1 MVIFSID
8 TTFIISV
15 LVLLSMLILGVFV
28 YINNKQ
34 GAINKSFLALT
45 FSSIIWITAV
55 LVIYSSKTYL
65 VVLISARL
73 AFGGAILIGLSL
85 FYFSYYF
92 PKNNSYKLRH
102 VLVIIPAILI
112 LSISL
117 FTPYLIEDI
126 HAIENTKYG
135 QGYYLFVI
143 YFFTT
148 LGVSIFNQISKRNYL
163 DTTESIQAKYVLTGL
178 SITIIIALT
187 TNLIIPMA
195 IGTSAYSKYGPLAT
209 IFFII
214 FTAYAITKHHLF
226 NIKVIA
232 TEILTAL
239 MAIMLLVR
247 IPLSKTPGELA
258 FNLVFFH
265 IFLVLGILLIRTVWQ
280 EIHRAQEVE
289 KLNREKIDAYDKIA
303 SQAHNLQL
311 LQKVSDIILKSF
323 GEKLPN
329 LTQKVLNIAAKDI
342 SYCSTI
348 LLGLITEDKK
358 YLQAYGLSENKFST
372 FIINHLDRPFQEHRI
387 KIEGAESNLFLQ
399 SHLNKK
405 LIAGN
410 KFVDFVNPP
419 VPRAIAEVIQ
429 KALGIKSVV
438 SFPVLKGDESVGI
451 MGFML
456 NKPKEEIVEED
467 YHLLKAMADQI
478 SLAIEKTS
486 VYKELEQKIE
496 DLKQANSD
504 LQKLLDMKT
513 EFMRVA
519 SHQLRTPIS
528 SVRGILSMLNEG
540 GLPPEKNEEFLK
552 LAYESAD
559 KLSAIIKDILSA
571 TSLEAGRL
579 DLQFQKT
586 DITKILDESVKER
599 KLLVAGKPIKL
610 NFEPPADIPEV
621 KADPYW
627 MKEVFNN
634 LIDNAIFY
642 TPKGEVSIGVSD
654 QPANVAVTIKDTG
667 VGITAEDK
675 ERLFKKFT
683 RGQNAM
689 SVHPNGSGL
698 GLYIAKN
705 IMDLHQGKIDIES
718 AGKDKGTTIKVEL
731 PK

>member
-1 MVIFSID
+1 METKIIILTISAIINIFLGALIYSKGKKEVSNILFSFMTFFIALWSVGLLFFVYTQSLPHTIIWVKFYYIAASFIASVFLHFCLVFLTKKKLALFPVIL
-8 TTFIISV
+8 TYTFPLV
-15 LVLLSMLILGVFV
+15 LVFVFFFSNFLIKEITIAGGVKEVKLNLFYYSIYGLWYLIVMGSGFFILFKKIRQSTDIEKVQIKYILSG
-28 YINNKQ
+28 
-34 GAINKSFLALT
+34 T
-45 FSSIIWITAV
+45 
-55 LVIYSSKTYL
+55 
-65 VVLISARL
+65 LISAL
-73 AFGGAILIGLSL
+73 SGMYFNLILPWIG
-85 FYFSYYF
+85 
-92 PKNNSYKLRH
+92 NYKL
-102 VLVIIPAILI
+102 VWIGP
-112 LSISL
+112 S
-117 FTPYLIEDI
+117 
-126 HAIENTKYG
+126 
-135 QGYYLFVI
+135 
-143 YFFTT
+143 TT
-148 LGVSIFNQISKRNYL
+148 LI
-163 DTTESIQAKYVLTGL
+163 
-178 SITIIIALT
+178 
-187 TNLIIPMA
+187 MA
-195 IGTSAYSKYGPLAT
+195 VVM
-209 IFFII
+209 
-214 FTAYAITKHHLF
+214 AYAITRHHIF
-226 NIKVIA
+226 NTKVIA
-232 TEILTAL
+232 TETLTAL

-247 IPLSKTPGELA
+247 IPLSKTPSELA
-258 FNLVFFH
+258 FNLIFFH

-289 KLNREKIDAYDKIA
+289 NLNKEKIGAYDKIA
-303 SQAHNLQL
+303 NQAHNLQL
-311 LQKVSDIILKSF
+311 LQKISDIILKSF

-348 LLGLITEDKK
+348 LIGLITEDKK
-358 YLQAYGLSENKFST
+358 YLQAYSLSENKFST
-372 FIINHLDRPFQEHRI
+372 FILNHLDRPFQEHQI
-387 KIEGAESNLFLQ
+387 AIEGSESNLFLQ

-419 VPRAIAEVIQ
+419 VPRAIAELIQ

-438 SFPVLKGDESVGI
+438 SFPVLKGNESVGI

-456 NKPKEEIVEED
+456 NKPKEKITEED
-467 YHLLKAMADQI
+467 YHLLKAMADEI
-478 SLAIEKTS
+478 SLAIEKTT

-496 DLKQANSD
+496 DLKQINVD

-528 SVRGILSMLNEG
+528 SVKGILSMLNED
-540 GLPPEKNEEFLK
+540 GLPPEKREEFIK

-559 KLSAIIKDILSA
+559 KLSSIIKDILSA

-586 DITKILDESVKER
+586 NITKVLEESVKER
-599 KLLVAGKPIKL
+599 GLLVAGKPVKL
-610 NFEPPADIPEV
+610 NYKPPIDIPEIQ
-621 KADPYW
+621 ADPYW

-642 TPKGEVSIGVSD
+642 TPKGEVNIGVAN
-654 QPANVAVTIKDTG
+654 QPANVAVTIQDTG
-667 VGITAEDK
+667 VGITPEDK
-675 ERLFKKFT
+675 ERLFNKFT

-705 IMDLHQGKIDIES
+705 IIDLHQGNINIES
-718 AGKDKGTTIKVEL
+718 AGQDKGTTIEVEL